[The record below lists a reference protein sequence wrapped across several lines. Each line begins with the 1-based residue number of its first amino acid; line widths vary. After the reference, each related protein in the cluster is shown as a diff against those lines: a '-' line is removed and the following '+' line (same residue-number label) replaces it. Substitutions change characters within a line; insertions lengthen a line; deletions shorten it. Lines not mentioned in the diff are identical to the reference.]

1 MPDEFDVVLSLIVK
15 QTTRKFRVS
24 YIRFRKH
31 YFHIPYLMLAAIEFG
46 VLFAIFSLLTLIFT
60 LAGVNHSPMQVDL
73 VAAFLFALVLSCG
86 TLAMGG
92 YLAMVRENLT
102 ALFLRTLIAY
112 CFLGGIGLSLL
123 YAFMPSADPGSEN
136 LFWAVLLASMVVI
149 LLRLAFLRIV
159 DSEQVVRRVVIFGA
173 GDFAASLLDE
183 YERNMQALGI
193 RIIGCLA
200 DTPDNAI
207 SEEKRLPTPTDLYQF
222 CIQNKVSEIVVAQQ
236 ERRRN
241 EGGWLPVPELMECK
255 LRGIAITNGIDFYE
269 RELKKAKLDMVH
281 PSWIVFSEDF
291 KASKT
296 RDFAKRSLDLL
307 ISLTLLVVMLPF
319 IILTAIVVFLETG
332 RPVLYSQNRVGMLGK
347 EFRIYKFRS
356 MRQDAEKDGK
366 ARWASANDNR
376 VTRVGAFIRNTRLD
390 ELPQIYNVIKG
401 EMSIVGPR
409 PERPEFVSELKEKIL
424 FYDTRHYVKPGLMG
438 WAQLNYPYGASV
450 EDARGKLEYD
460 LYYSKNHSLLMDL
473 LIMIQTVEVVLLG
486 KGVR

>member
-1 MPDEFDVVLSLIVK
+1 M
-15 QTTRKFRVS
+15 S

-31 YFHIPYLMLAAIEFG
+31 YLHTPYLVLAVLEFG
-46 VLFAIFSLLTLIFT
+46 VLFAIFSFLGFLLS
-60 LAGVNHSPMQVDL
+60 LAGVGYASVETNPVS
-73 VAAFLFALVLSCG
+73 ASLFALMLSCG

-92 YLAMVRENLT
+92 YLAMVYESAL

-112 CFLGGIGLSLL
+112 CFVGGIGLKIL
-123 YAFMPSADPGSEN
+123 YLIVPAANPGSTN
-136 LFWAVLLASMVVI
+136 LFWAVMLASLIVI
-149 LLRLAFLRIV
+149 LLRLIFLRIV
-159 DSEQVVRRVVIFGA
+159 DSEQLVRRVVIFGA

-183 YERNMQALGI
+183 YERNMRALGV
-193 RIIGCLA
+193 RIIGCISDNPSGAVDA
-200 DTPDNAI
+200 D
-207 SEEKRLPTPTDLYQF
+207 KLLPTPYDYYQF
-222 CIQNKVSEIVVAQQ
+222 CRQNRVSEIVIAQQ
-236 ERRRN
+236 ERRRK

-255 LRGIAITNGIDFYE
+255 LRGIGITDGIEFYE

-281 PSWIVFSEDF
+281 PSWIVFSEGF

-296 RDFAKRSLDLL
+296 RALSKRLLDLV
-307 ISLTLLVVMLPF
+307 ISLTLLAIMLPF
-319 IILTAIVVFLETG
+319 IILTAFAVFLETG
-332 RPVLYSQNRVGMLGK
+332 RPILYSQTRVGMLGK

-356 MRQDAEKDGK
+356 MRKDAEKDGK
-366 ARWASANDNR
+366 ARWASANDDR

-409 PERPEFVSELKEKIL
+409 PERPEFVSELKEKIP

-438 WAQLNYPYGASV
+438 WAQLKYPYGASV
-450 EDARGKLEYD
+450 EDAKGKLEYD

-473 LIMIQTVEVVLLG
+473 LIMIQTVEVILLG

>member
-1 MPDEFDVVLSLIVK
+1 M
-15 QTTRKFRVS
+15 S

-31 YFHIPYLMLAAIEFG
+31 YLHIPYLALAALEFG
-46 VLFAIFSLLTLIFT
+46 VLYAIFSALGTLLS
-60 LAGVNHSPMQVDL
+60 LAGVGYPSVDTNAL
-73 VAAFLFALVLSCG
+73 SATLFALILSCG

-92 YLAMVRENLT
+92 YLAMVHESVS
-102 ALFLRTLIAY
+102 ALFFRTLIAY
-112 CFLGGIGLSLL
+112 CFVGGIGLKLL
-123 YAFMPSADPGSEN
+123 YLVVPSANPGSTN
-136 LFWAVLLASMVVI
+136 LFWAVLLASLVVI
-149 LLRLAFLRIV
+149 VLRLVFLRIV

-173 GDFAASLLDE
+173 GDFAASLLEE
-183 YERNMQALGI
+183 YERNMRALGV
-193 RIIGCLA
+193 RIIGCIAENPDGAVAA
-200 DTPDNAI
+200 D
-207 SEEKRLPTPTDLYQF
+207 KLLPTPSDLYQF
-222 CIQNKVSEIVVAQQ
+222 CRQNRVSEIVIAQQ

-241 EGGWLPVPELMECK
+241 EGAWLPVPDLMECK
-255 LRGIAITNGIDFYE
+255 LRGIAITSGIDFYE

-281 PSWIVFSEDF
+281 PSWIVFSEGF

-296 RDFAKRSLDLL
+296 RDVAKRSLDLL

-319 IILTAIVVFLETG
+319 VILTAVAVFLETG
-332 RPVLYSQNRVGMLGK
+332 RPILYSQTRTGMLGK

-366 ARWASANDNR
+366 ARWASANDSR

-409 PERPEFVSELKEKIL
+409 PERPEFVAELKDKIP

-438 WAQLNYPYGASV
+438 WAQLKYPYGASV

-460 LYYSKNHSLLMDL
+460 LYYSKNHSLLMDF
-473 LIMIQTVEVVLLG
+473 LIMIQTVEVILLG

>member
-1 MPDEFDVVLSLIVK
+1 MLVCCSFFV
-15 QTTRKFRVS
+15 QTTRKFGVS

-31 YFHIPYLMLAAIEFG
+31 YLHTPYLVLAVLEFA
-46 VLFAIFSLLTLIFT
+46 VLFAVFSFLGFLLS
-60 LAGVNHSPMQVDL
+60 VVD
-73 VAAFLFALVLSCG
+73 VGYPSVETNSTSASLFALMLSCG

-92 YLAMVRENLT
+92 YLAMVRESVL

-112 CFLGGIGLSLL
+112 CFVGGIGLKLL
-123 YAFMPSADPGSEN
+123 YLVMPAANPGSTN
-136 LFWAVLLASMVVI
+136 LFWAVMFASLVVMV
-149 LLRLAFLRIV
+149 LRMTFLRLV
-159 DSEQVVRRVVIFGA
+159 DSEQLVRRVVIFGT
-173 GDFAASLLDE
+173 GKFAANLLDE
-183 YERNMQALGI
+183 YERNMRALGV
-193 RIIGCLA
+193 RIIGCIA
-200 DTPDNAI
+200 DTPNGSVEAD
-207 SEEKRLPTPTDLYQF
+207 KLLPTPYDYYQF
-222 CIQNKVSEIVVAQQ
+222 CRQNRVSEIVVAQQ

-241 EGGWLPVPELMECK
+241 EGGTLPVPDLMECK
-255 LRGIAITNGIDFYE
+255 LRGIAITNGVDFYE
-269 RELKKAKLDMVH
+269 RELTKAKLDMVH
-281 PSWIVFSEDF
+281 PSWIVFSEGF

-296 RDFAKRSLDLL
+296 RDFSKRLIDLF
-307 ISLTLLVVMLPF
+307 ISLSLLVVMLPF
-319 IILTAIVVFLETG
+319 IILTAIAVFLETG
-332 RPVLYSQNRVGMLGK
+332 RPILYSQTRVGMLGK

-409 PERPEFVSELKEKIL
+409 PERPEFVSELKEKIP

-438 WAQLNYPYGASV
+438 WAQLKYPYGASV

-460 LYYSKNHSLLMDL
+460 LYYSKNHSLLMDF
-473 LIMIQTVEVVLLG
+473 LIMIQTVEVILLG

>member
-1 MPDEFDVVLSLIVK
+1 MA
-15 QTTRKFRVS
+15 

-31 YFHIPYLMLAAIEFG
+31 YLHTPYLVLAVLEFC
-46 VLFAIFSLLTLIFT
+46 VLFAIFSFLGFLLS
-60 LAGVNHSPMQVDL
+60 LAGVGYASVETNTVS
-73 VAAFLFALVLSCG
+73 ASLFALMLSCG

-92 YLAMVRENLT
+92 YLAMVHESAL

-112 CFLGGIGLSLL
+112 CFVGGIGLKLL
-123 YAFMPSADPGSEN
+123 YLFVPAANPGSTN
-136 LFWAVLLASMVVI
+136 LFWAVFLASLIVI
-149 LLRLAFLRIV
+149 VLRLIFLRVV
-159 DSEQVVRRVVIFGA
+159 DSEQLVRRVVIFGA

-183 YERNMQALGI
+183 YERNMRALGV
-193 RIIGCLA
+193 RIIGCIA
-200 DTPDNAI
+200 DNPSGAVDASKLI
-207 SEEKRLPTPTDLYQF
+207 PTPYDYYQF
-222 CIQNKVSEIVVAQQ
+222 CRQNRVSEIVIAQQ

-255 LRGIAITNGIDFYE
+255 LRGIDITDGIDFYE

-281 PSWIVFSEDF
+281 PSWIVFSEGF
-291 KASKT
+291 KASKIRT
-296 RDFAKRSLDLL
+296 FSKRLLDLV
-307 ISLTLLVVMLPF
+307 ISLTLLLVMLPF
-319 IILTAIVVFLETG
+319 IILTAIAVFLETG
-332 RPVLYSQNRVGMLGK
+332 RPILYSQTRVGMLGK

-366 ARWASANDNR
+366 AQWASANDSR

-409 PERPEFVSELKEKIL
+409 PERPEFVSELKEKIP

-438 WAQLNYPYGASV
+438 WAQLKYPYGASV

-473 LIMIQTVEVVLLG
+473 LIMIQTVEVILLG

>member
-1 MPDEFDVVLSLIVK
+1 M
-15 QTTRKFRVS
+15 S

-31 YFHIPYLMLAAIEFG
+31 YLHIPYLVLAALEFF
-46 VLFAIFSLLTLIFT
+46 VLYAIFSFLGFLLSV
-60 LAGVNHSPMQVDL
+60 AGVGYPSVETNILS
-73 VAAFLFALVLSCG
+73 AGLFALILSCG

-92 YLAMVRENLT
+92 YLAMVHESVS
-102 ALFLRTLIAY
+102 ALFFRTLVAY
-112 CFLGGIGLSLL
+112 CFVGGIGLKLL
-123 YAFMPSADPGSEN
+123 YLVLPSANPGSTN
-136 LFWAVLLASMVVI
+136 LFWAVILASLVVI
-149 LLRLAFLRIV
+149 FMRLLFLWVV
-159 DSEQVVRRVVIFGA
+159 DLKQLVRRVVIFGA
-173 GDFAASLLDE
+173 GDFAATLLDE
-183 YERNMQALGI
+183 YERNMRALGVQ
-193 RIIGCLA
+193 IIGCIA
-200 DTPDNAI
+200 DNPNSAVDAD
-207 SEEKRLPTPTDLYQF
+207 KLLPTPYDFYQF
-222 CIQNKVSEIVVAQQ
+222 CRQNKVSEIVIAQQ

-255 LRGIAITNGIDFYE
+255 LRGIAITSGIDFYE

-281 PSWIVFSEDF
+281 PSWIVFSEGF

-307 ISLTLLVVMLPF
+307 ISLTLLAVMLPF
-319 IILTAIVVFLETG
+319 IILTAIAVFLETG
-332 RPVLYSQNRVGMLGK
+332 RPILYSQTRVGMLGK

-409 PERPEFVSELKEKIL
+409 PERPEFVLELKEKIP

-438 WAQLNYPYGASV
+438 WAQLKYPYGASV

-460 LYYSKNHSLLMDL
+460 LYYSKNHSLLMDF
-473 LIMIQTVEVVLLG
+473 LIMIQTVEVILLG

>member
-1 MPDEFDVVLSLIVK
+1 M
-15 QTTRKFRVS
+15 T

-31 YFHIPYLMLAAIEFG
+31 YLHIPYLVLAALEFA
-46 VLFAIFSLLTLIFT
+46 VLYWIFSSLSLLLS
-60 LAGVNHSPMQVDL
+60 LAGVGYPSVDTNVL
-73 VAAFLFALVLSCG
+73 SASLFALILSCG

-92 YLAMVRENLT
+92 YLAMVTESLS
-102 ALFLRTLIAY
+102 ALFFRTLVAY
-112 CFLGGIGLSLL
+112 CFVGGIGLKLL
-123 YAFMPSADPGSEN
+123 YLVVPSANPGSTN
-136 LFWAVLLASMVVI
+136 LFWAVICASLVVI
-149 LLRLAFLRIV
+149 VMRLVFLRVV
-159 DSEQVVRRVVIFGA
+159 DSKQLVRRVVIFGA
-173 GDFAASLLDE
+173 GDFAANLLDE
-183 YERNMQALGI
+183 YERNMRALGV
-193 RIIGCLA
+193 RIIGCISDNPNVSVDA
-200 DTPDNAI
+200 D
-207 SEEKRLPTPTDLYQF
+207 KVLPTPFDFYQF
-222 CIQNKVSEIVVAQQ
+222 CRQNGISEIVVAQQ

-241 EGGWLPVPELMECK
+241 EGGWLPVPDLMECK

-269 RELKKAKLDMVH
+269 RELKKAKLDLVH
-281 PSWIVFSEDF
+281 PSWIVFSEGF

-296 RDFAKRSLDLL
+296 RAFAKRSLDLL
-307 ISLTLLVVMLPF
+307 ISLTLLAVMLPF
-319 IILTAIVVFLETG
+319 IILTALAVFLETG
-332 RPVLYSQNRVGMLGK
+332 RPILYSQNRVGMLGK

-409 PERPEFVSELKEKIL
+409 PERPEFVSELKEKIP

-438 WAQLNYPYGASV
+438 WAQLKYPYGASV

-460 LYYSKNHSLLMDL
+460 LYYSKNHSLLMDF
-473 LIMIQTVEVVLLG
+473 LIMIQTVEVILLG

>member
-1 MPDEFDVVLSLIVK
+1 M
-15 QTTRKFRVS
+15 S

-31 YFHIPYLMLAAIEFG
+31 YLHIPYLVLAALEFV
-46 VLFAIFSLLTLIFT
+46 VLYAIFSFLGFLLSV
-60 LAGVNHSPMQVDL
+60 AGVGYPSVETNILS
-73 VAAFLFALVLSCG
+73 ASLFALILSCG

-92 YLAMVRENLT
+92 YLAMVHESVS
-102 ALFLRTLIAY
+102 ALFFRTLVAY
-112 CFLGGIGLSLL
+112 CFVGGIGLKLL
-123 YAFMPSADPGSEN
+123 YLVLPSANPGSTN
-136 LFWAVLLASMVVI
+136 LFWAVVFASSVVI
-149 LLRLAFLRIV
+149 LMRLLFLWIV
-159 DSEQVVRRVVIFGA
+159 DLKQLVRRVVIFGA
-173 GDFAASLLDE
+173 GDFAATLLDE
-183 YERNMQALGI
+183 YERNMRALGVH
-193 RIIGCLA
+193 IIGCIA
-200 DTPDNAI
+200 DNPDGAI
-207 SEEKRLPTPTDLYQF
+207 AADKLLPTPYDFYQF
-222 CIQNKVSEIVVAQQ
+222 CRQNRVSEIVIAQQ

-281 PSWIVFSEDF
+281 PSWIVFSEGF

-296 RDFAKRSLDLL
+296 RDFVKRSLDLL
-307 ISLTLLVVMLPF
+307 ISLTLLAVMLPF
-319 IILTAIVVFLETG
+319 IVLTAIAVFLETG
-332 RPVLYSQNRVGMLGK
+332 RPVLYSQTRVGMLGK

-409 PERPEFVSELKEKIL
+409 PERPEFVLELKEKIP

-438 WAQLNYPYGASV
+438 WAQLKYPYGASV

-460 LYYSKNHSLLMDL
+460 LYYSKNYSLLMDF
-473 LIMIQTVEVVLLG
+473 LIMIQTVEVILLG

>member
-1 MPDEFDVVLSLIVK
+1 MLVCRTVLKCVE
-15 QTTRKFRVS
+15 QTTRKFGVS

-31 YFHIPYLMLAAIEFG
+31 YLHIPYLVLAALEFV
-46 VLFAIFSLLTLIFT
+46 VLYAIFSFLGFLLSV
-60 LAGVNHSPMQVDL
+60 AGVGYPSVETNILS
-73 VAAFLFALVLSCG
+73 ASLFALILSCG

-92 YLAMVRENLT
+92 YLAMVHESVS
-102 ALFLRTLIAY
+102 ALFFRTLVAY
-112 CFLGGIGLSLL
+112 CFVGGIGLKLL
-123 YAFMPSADPGSEN
+123 YLVLPSANPGSTN
-136 LFWAVLLASMVVI
+136 LFWAVVFASSVVI
-149 LLRLAFLRIV
+149 LMRLLFLWIV
-159 DSEQVVRRVVIFGA
+159 DLKQLVRRVVIFGA
-173 GDFAASLLDE
+173 GDFAATLLDE
-183 YERNMQALGI
+183 YERNMRALGVH
-193 RIIGCLA
+193 IIGCIA
-200 DTPDNAI
+200 DNPDGAI
-207 SEEKRLPTPTDLYQF
+207 AADKLLPTPYDFYQF
-222 CIQNKVSEIVVAQQ
+222 CRQNRVSEIVIAQQ

-281 PSWIVFSEDF
+281 PSWIVFSEGF

-296 RDFAKRSLDLL
+296 RDFVKRSLDLL
-307 ISLTLLVVMLPF
+307 ISLTLLAVMLPF
-319 IILTAIVVFLETG
+319 IVLTAIAVFLETG
-332 RPVLYSQNRVGMLGK
+332 RPVLYSQTRVGMLGK

-409 PERPEFVSELKEKIL
+409 PERPEFVLELKEKIP

-438 WAQLNYPYGASV
+438 WAQLKYPYGASV

-460 LYYSKNHSLLMDL
+460 LYYSKNYSLLMDF
-473 LIMIQTVEVVLLG
+473 LIMIQTVEVILLG

>member
-1 MPDEFDVVLSLIVK
+1 M
-15 QTTRKFRVS
+15 S

-31 YFHIPYLMLAAIEFG
+31 YLHIPYLVLAALEFV
-46 VLFAIFSLLTLIFT
+46 VLYAIFSFLGFLLSV
-60 LAGVNHSPMQVDL
+60 AGVGYPSVETNILS
-73 VAAFLFALVLSCG
+73 ASLFALILSCG

-92 YLAMVRENLT
+92 YLAMVHESVS
-102 ALFLRTLIAY
+102 ALFFRTLVAY
-112 CFLGGIGLSLL
+112 CFVGGIGLKLL
-123 YAFMPSADPGSEN
+123 YLVLPSANPGSTN
-136 LFWAVLLASMVVI
+136 LFWAVVFASSVVI
-149 LLRLAFLRIV
+149 LMRLLFLWIV
-159 DSEQVVRRVVIFGA
+159 DLKQLVRRVVIFGA
-173 GDFAASLLDE
+173 GDFAATLLDE
-183 YERNMQALGI
+183 YERNMRALGVH
-193 RIIGCLA
+193 IIGCIA
-200 DTPDNAI
+200 DNPDGAI
-207 SEEKRLPTPTDLYQF
+207 AADKLLPTPYDFYQF
-222 CIQNKVSEIVVAQQ
+222 CRQNRVSEIVIAQQ

-281 PSWIVFSEDF
+281 PSWIVFSEGF

-296 RDFAKRSLDLL
+296 RDFVKRSVDLL
-307 ISLTLLVVMLPF
+307 ISLTLLAVMLPF
-319 IILTAIVVFLETG
+319 IILTAIAVFLETG
-332 RPVLYSQNRVGMLGK
+332 RPILYSQTRVGMLGK

-409 PERPEFVSELKEKIL
+409 PERPEFVLELKEKIP

-438 WAQLNYPYGASV
+438 WAQLKYPYGASV

-460 LYYSKNHSLLMDL
+460 LYYSKNYSLLMDF
-473 LIMIQTVEVVLLG
+473 LIMIQTVEVILLG